1 MGAYKLTAKQKR
13 FCQQYMIDLNATQAA
28 IRSGYSEKCAPEIA
42 SENLIKPNIQAYIHE
57 LQRNLEEKT
66 QITTEKVLM
75 ELARIGF
82 ANVQDFVNG
91 GNSILELKHMEREKV
106 AAVSSIT
113 STVRETVGKRGSPGE
128 VTTVTKITFHDKV
141 KALEDLGKHLGV
153 FERDNKQKSL
163 VVVDNAALASIAA
176 KINS

>member
-1 MGAYKLTAKQKR
+1 MAAKKLTPKQKR
-13 FCQQYMIDLNATQAA
+13 FCQQYLIDLHVANAAMRA
-28 IRSGYSEKCAPEIA
+28 GYSEKSAYSIG
-42 SENLIKPNIQAYIHE
+42 SENLTKPEIQAYIHD
-57 LQRNLEEKT
+57 LQKNLEEKT

-106 AAVSSIT
+106 AAVSSVT
-113 STVRETVGKRGSPGE
+113 STVRESAGKRGAPSE
-128 VTTVTKITFHDKV
+128 ITTVTKITFHDKV
-141 KALEDLGKHLGV
+141 KALEDLGKHLGI

-176 KINS
+176 KING